1 MTYQRAALRAQGVFS
16 AQELENGSGNRF
28 VRVAG
33 CVIARQRP
41 GTAKGFVFLSLED
54 ETGIANIILTPDVF
68 EQNRL
73 VVTRNRFLEIQGKLQ
88 NQDGVVHVKAERI
101 RPFDSRGADIPSH
114 DFH

>member
-1 MTYQRAALRAQGVFS
+1 MSVSLPTTQEPALRLALMPCPIRI
-16 AQELENGSGNRF
+16 AGS
-28 VRVAG
+28 
-33 CVIARQRP
+33 VICRQRP

-73 VVTRNRFLEIQGKLQ
+73 VVTRSRFLSIEGKLQ
-88 NQDGVVHVKAERI
+88 NQDGVVHVKAQRI
-101 RPFDSRGADIPSH
+101 TPIEITSADIRSH